1 MLFAA
6 RLGRRGLEDE
16 VMIVTMDIGNTNV
29 KFGVFD
35 GDVPVVTWRFS
46 TKASRTSDEY
56 GSLLSDLLL
65 RSGIK
70 ASDIEAAALS
80 SVAPALNYTL
90 EHMCKD
96 YLGVTPFWVTS
107 ATNTGVTV
115 RYDNP
120 RELGADRLVA
130 AVAAYRL
137 YGGPVIVVD
146 FGSATTFNL
155 VTKGGEFIGGAIAPG
170 IKTAAESLI
179 NTAAK
184 LPRIELAVPD
194 KIVGSN
200 TTECMQCG
208 IVFGYTGLVKY
219 MLESYRAL
227 DEMKGAKVV
236 ATGGLCELVA
246 DKTLFDV
253 YDRALAL
260 KGLKIIYELNKK

>member
-1 MLFAA
+1 
-6 RLGRRGLEDE
+6 
-16 VMIVTMDIGNTNV
+16 MIVTMDIGNTNV

-35 GDVPVVTWRFS
+35 GDAPVVTWRFS

-56 GSLLSDLLL
+56 GSILSDLLA

-70 ASDIEAAALS
+70 ASEVEAAVLS

-90 EHMCKD
+90 EHTCKD
-96 YLGVTPFWVTS
+96 YLGVTPVWVTPS
-107 ATNTGVTV
+107 TDVGIKV

-120 RELGADRLVA
+120 RELGSDRLVA
-130 AVAAYRL
+130 AAAAYML

-155 VTKGGEFIGGAIAPG
+155 VNKKGEFIGGAIAPG
-170 IKTAAESLI
+170 IKTAAESLV

-184 LPRIELAVPD
+184 LPRVELAMPES
-194 KIVGSN
+194 IVGRS
-200 TTECMQCG
+200 TTECMQSG
-208 IVFGYTGLVKY
+208 IVYGYTGLVKY

-227 DEMKGAKVV
+227 DEMAGAKVV

-246 DKTLFDV
+246 DQSLFDV
-253 YDRALAL
+253 MDRALAL
-260 KGLKIIYELNKK
+260 KGLKMAYERNKK